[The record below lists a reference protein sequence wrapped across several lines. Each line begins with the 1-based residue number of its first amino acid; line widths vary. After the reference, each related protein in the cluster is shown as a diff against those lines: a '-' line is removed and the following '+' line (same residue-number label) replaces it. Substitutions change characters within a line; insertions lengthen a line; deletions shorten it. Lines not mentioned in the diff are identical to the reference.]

1 MKWENELENVIEL
14 AEMYEEAALVELEQF
29 GCIGFED
36 EEPMPMGTREEAHA
50 YLTARVD
57 VLDGECEE
65 SGVEDALDWE
75 RWDEYENALYCLAE
89 FECAA

>member
-1 MKWENELENVIEL
+1 MTWEYDEIIEM
-14 AEMYEEAALVELEQF
+14 ARVAEEAAQVELEQF
-29 GCIGFED
+29 GCVWHED

-57 VLDGECEE
+57 ALDEECEE

-75 RWDEYENALYCLAE
+75 RWDEYEEALYSLAE